1 MYEQIKYT
9 ELRKLEEIAFIKQD
23 HFPEKKKR
31 ERYKE
36 EKKVLSEMKNII
48 AEMGNSL
55 VTKLRKSPRK

>member
-31 ERYKE
+31 ERDIKRR
-36 EKKVLSEMKNII
+36 KKYSQK
-48 AEMGNSL
+48 
-55 VTKLRKSPRK
+55 